1 MFSLLSHLAIV
12 SNAPVSMIVQIALPY
27 LTFNSSRYIPGLEL
41 LDRMLILVSNIF
53 EESLY
58 CFPQLYNFTFSQ
70 TVQKCLISSYT
81 LQRLWNRFF
90 LIPFFYL
97 EIFIRFCLIL
107 LHLKC
112 LLLASMT
119 PHNINCLIYII
130 YLCLFCSWSLNV
142 SIPLTPNY
150 NS

>member
-12 SNAPVSMIVQIALPY
+12 SNAPMSMIVQIALPY

-58 CFPQLYNFTFSQ
+58 CFPQCLYNFTFSQ
-70 TVQKCLISSYT
+70 TAQK
-81 LQRLWNRFF
+81 WFNFF
-90 LIPFFYL
+90 VYSPTFVKYIFLDPIFYL

-130 YLCLFCSWSLNV
+130 YLCLFCS
-142 SIPLTPNY
+142 
-150 NS
+150 